1 MSTIILMLIAA
12 VAVCFLISY
21 FRLDEEVQPAT
32 VRIFDF
38 TFKDDKRNTFVV
50 TAACA
55 SDAIQLLIE
64 YHGLTRW
71 YVDNHVFLANAKKV
85 F

>member
-12 VAVCFLISY
+12 IAICFLISY

-50 TAACA
+50 TATCA

-64 YHGLTRW
+64 DHGLSRW
-71 YVDNHVFLANAKKV
+71 YVDNHVFLADTNRV